1 MEDWLLTALAE
12 KRKVR
17 ALTETA
23 RQAGIEP
30 TRLSRIANQYV
41 EPTTDEVK
49 ALAVLLRPL
58 TPAAP
63 APVAAPVPVAPA
75 APVAAPVSA
84 AVVKPAAAVAPAPV
98 AVAKPAVPVAAAPA
112 PKPVVVAPSAFAKP
126 APAADARA
134 ATVLPK
140 PMPAS
145 ARLSFGLAA
154 LKVPAKT
161 TQSDFVYRQEL
172 LKFIFAVRDWPTQ
185 HEHPLPGD
193 FAYLQTL
200 WNDAQKAIDA
210 VNRRLYGEAGKPIP
224 QPSISNRPVRRHHST
239 RFLFMQVAEERL
251 PVDVVTN
258 IRESAQEGLK
268 GGAAQGFLEAFQL
281 AAEAILDEEDFKTLT
296 DEAKLRAEAPA
307 E

>member
-41 EPTTDEVK
+41 DPTAEEVK
-49 ALAVLLRPL
+49 TLTALLRPATPAPAA
-58 TPAAP
+58 TPAATAP
-63 APVAAPVPVAPA
+63 AAKPA
-75 APVAAPVSA
+75 APVAAPA
-84 AVVKPAAAVAPAPV
+84 AKPTTVAASVMAKSTPAAEP
-98 AVAKPAVPVAAAPA
+98 KTAAPSA
-112 PKPVVVAPSAFAKP
+112 LPKPV
-126 APAADARA
+126 
-134 ATVLPK
+134 
-140 PMPAS
+140 PAS
-145 ARLSFGLAA
+145 ARLSFGLTT
-154 LKVPAKT
+154 LKLPVKT
-161 TQSDFVYRQEL
+161 TQTDFVYRQEL
-172 LKFIFAVRDWPTQ
+172 LKFIFAVRDWPAQ

-224 QPSISNRPVRRHHST
+224 QPSISTRPVRRHHSA

-251 PVDVVTN
+251 PVDVVAN

-268 GGAAQGFLEAFQL
+268 GGAAQGFLEAFHL

-296 DEAKLRAEAPA
+296 DEAKMRAEAP
-307 E
+307 EE

>member
-23 RQAGIEP
+23 RQVGIEP
-30 TRLSRIANQYV
+30 TRLSRIANKYV
-41 EPTTDEVK
+41 EPTAVEVT
-49 ALAVLLRPL
+49 ALTALLRPAA
-58 TPAAP
+58 PAAP
-63 APVAAPVPVAPA
+63 APAQVAATVA
-75 APVAAPVSA
+75 
-84 AVVKPAAAVAPAPV
+84 KPPAPV
-98 AVAKPAVPVAAAPA
+98 AVAAA
-112 PKPVVVAPSAFAKP
+112 KPVSVPPSAFAKP
-126 APAADARA
+126 APVAETKPAGPAA
-134 ATVLPK
+134 LPK
-140 PMPAS
+140 PVPAS

-154 LKVPAKT
+154 LKQPVKT

-172 LKFIFAVRDWPTQ
+172 LKFIFAVRDWPAQ

-200 WNDAQKAIDA
+200 WNEAQKAIDA

-224 QPSISNRPVRRHHST
+224 QPSISTRPVRRHHST

-251 PVDVVTN
+251 PTDVVTN

-268 GGAAQGFLEAFQL
+268 GGAAQGFLEAFHL

-296 DEAKLRAEAPA
+296 EEAKVRAEAP
-307 E
+307 EE

>member
-41 EPTTDEVK
+41 EASADEVQK
-49 ALAVLLRPL
+49 LAALLR
-58 TPAAP
+58 
-63 APVAAPVPVAPA
+63 
-75 APVAAPVSA
+75 
-84 AVVKPAAAVAPAPV
+84 PAAAVAPAPV
-98 AVAKPAVPVAAAPA
+98 VVPVAVAAAKPATPVAVV
-112 PKPVVVAPSAFAKP
+112 KPVSVPPSAFAKP
-126 APAADARA
+126 APAPEPKA
-134 ATVLPK
+134 AVAGALPK
-140 PMPAS
+140 PVPSS
-145 ARLSFGLAA
+145 ARLSPSMSSM
-154 LKVPAKT
+154 KVPVKT
-161 TQSDFVYRQEL
+161 TQSDFVHRQEL
-172 LKFIFAVRDWPTQ
+172 LKFIFAVRDWPTL

-193 FAYLQTL
+193 FAHLQTL
-200 WNDAQKAIDA
+200 WNEAQKAIDA

-251 PVDVVTN
+251 PIDVVAN

-296 DEAKLRAEAPA
+296 DEAKLRAEAPL

>member
-41 EPTTDEVK
+41 EPTAEEVK
-49 ALAVLLRPL
+49 TLTALLRPATPAPAA
-58 TPAAP
+58 TPAATAP
-63 APVAAPVPVAPA
+63 AAKPA
-75 APVAAPVSA
+75 APVAAPA
-84 AVVKPAAAVAPAPV
+84 AKPTTVAASVMAKSTPAAEP
-98 AVAKPAVPVAAAPA
+98 KTAAPSA
-112 PKPVVVAPSAFAKP
+112 LPKPV
-126 APAADARA
+126 
-134 ATVLPK
+134 
-140 PMPAS
+140 PAS
-145 ARLSFGLAA
+145 ARLSFGLTT
-154 LKVPAKT
+154 LKLPVKT
-161 TQSDFVYRQEL
+161 TQTDFVYRQEL
-172 LKFIFAVRDWPTQ
+172 LKFIFAVRDWPAQ

-224 QPSISNRPVRRHHST
+224 QPSISTRPVRRHHSA
-239 RFLFMQVAEERL
+239 RFLFMQVTEERL
-251 PVDVVTN
+251 PVDVVAN

-268 GGAAQGFLEAFQL
+268 GGAAQGFLEAFHL

-296 DEAKLRAEAPA
+296 DEAKMRAEAP
-307 E
+307 EE

>member
-1 MEDWLLTALAE
+1 MEDWLLTALVE

-41 EPTTDEVK
+41 DPSLAEVK
-49 ALAVLLRPL
+49 ALTELLRP
-58 TPAAP
+58 AV
-63 APVAAPVPVAPA
+63 VAAPVPVSAPTPVPA
-75 APVAAPVSA
+75 AVS
-84 AVVKPAAAVAPAPV
+84 APAPV
-98 AVAKPAVPVAAAPA
+98 AVAPPARVAAPAQVVAAKPAVVAAPV
-112 PKPVVVAPSAFAKP
+112 PKPAAAAPSAFAKP
-126 APAADARA
+126 APAAESKPAS
-134 ATVLPK
+134 VLPK

-154 LKVPAKT
+154 LKVPVKT
-161 TQSDFVYRQEL
+161 TQSDFVHRQEL
-172 LKFIFAVRDWPTQ
+172 LKFIFAVRDWPAQ

-200 WNDAQKAIDA
+200 WNEAQKAIDA
-210 VNRRLYGEAGKPIP
+210 VNRRLYGEAGKPLP

-251 PVDVVTN
+251 PLDVVAN

-268 GGAAQGFLEAFQL
+268 GGAAQGFLEAFHL
-281 AAEAILDEEDFKTLT
+281 AAEAILDEEDFNTLT
-296 DEAKLRAEAPA
+296 GEAKLRAETP
-307 E
+307 EE

>member
-1 MEDWLLTALAE
+1 MDDWLLTALAE

-41 EPTTDEVK
+41 EPSAEEVK
-49 ALAVLLRPL
+49 TLTALLR
-58 TPAAP
+58 PAAP
-63 APVAAPVPVAPA
+63 APVPVAPVVAPAPA
-75 APVAAPVSA
+75 A
-84 AVVKPAAAVAPAPV
+84 KPAAAVPP
-98 AVAKPAVPVAAAPA
+98 PA
-112 PKPVVVAPSAFAKP
+112 PKPAVVVPPSAFAKP
-126 APAADARA
+126 APSSEVKASAPSA
-134 ATVLPK
+134 LPK
-140 PMPAS
+140 PVPPS
-145 ARLSFGLAA
+145 ARLSSSLASM
-154 LKVPAKT
+154 KVPVKS
-161 TQSDFVYRQEL
+161 TQSDFVHRQEL
-172 LKFIFAVRDWPTQ
+172 LKFIFAVRDWPTL
-185 HEHPLPGD
+185 HEHPQPGD

-200 WNDAQKAIDA
+200 WNEAQKAIDA

-224 QPSISNRPVRRHHST
+224 QPSISTRPVRRHHST

-251 PVDVVTN
+251 PTDVVAN

-296 DEAKLRAEAPA
+296 DEAKLRAEAPLD
-307 E
+307 

>member
-41 EPTTDEVK
+41 EPTEDEVK
-49 ALAVLLRPL
+49 TLTALLR
-58 TPAAP
+58 PAAP
-63 APVAAPVPVAPA
+63 AAAAKPTPVAA
-75 APVAAPVSA
+75 SA
-84 AVVKPAAAVAPAPV
+84 V
-98 AVAKPAVPVAAAPA
+98 
-112 PKPVVVAPSAFAKP
+112 AKP
-126 APAADARA
+126 APAAPNA
-134 ATVLPK
+134 LPK

-145 ARLSFGLAA
+145 ARLSFGLTT
-154 LKVPAKT
+154 LKLPVKT
-161 TQSDFVYRQEL
+161 TQSDFVFRQEL
-172 LKFIFAVRDWPTQ
+172 LKFIFAVRDWPAQ

-224 QPSISNRPVRRHHST
+224 QPSISTRPVRRHHSA

-251 PVDVVTN
+251 PVDVVAN

-268 GGAAQGFLEAFQL
+268 GGAAQGFLEAFHL

-296 DEAKLRAEAPA
+296 DEAKIRAEAP
-307 E
+307 EE

>member
-41 EPTTDEVK
+41 EPTAEEVK
-49 ALAVLLRPL
+49 TLTALLRPATPAPAA
-58 TPAAP
+58 TPAATAP
-63 APVAAPVPVAPA
+63 AAKPA
-75 APVAAPVSA
+75 APVAAPA
-84 AVVKPAAAVAPAPV
+84 AKPTTVAASVMAKSTPAAEP
-98 AVAKPAVPVAAAPA
+98 KTAAPSA
-112 PKPVVVAPSAFAKP
+112 LPKPV
-126 APAADARA
+126 
-134 ATVLPK
+134 
-140 PMPAS
+140 PAS
-145 ARLSFGLAA
+145 ARLSFGLTT
-154 LKVPAKT
+154 LKLPVKT
-161 TQSDFVYRQEL
+161 TQTDFVYRQEL
-172 LKFIFAVRDWPTQ
+172 LKFIFAVRDWPAQ

-224 QPSISNRPVRRHHST
+224 QPSISTRPVRRHHSA

-251 PVDVVTN
+251 PVDVVAN

-268 GGAAQGFLEAFQL
+268 GGAAQGFLEAFHL

-296 DEAKLRAEAPA
+296 DEAKMRAEAP
-307 E
+307 EE

>member
-41 EPTTDEVK
+41 EPTAEEVK
-49 ALAVLLRPL
+49 TLTALLRPA
-58 TPAAP
+58 TPAPAP
-63 APVAAPVPVAPA
+63 APVAAAPAAKPA
-75 APVAAPVSA
+75 APVAAPA
-84 AVVKPAAAVAPAPV
+84 AKPAPV
-98 AVAKPAVPVAAAPA
+98 PA
-112 PKPVVVAPSAFAKP
+112 SAFAKP
-126 APAADARA
+126 APAAETKSAVPG
-134 ATVLPK
+134 TLPK
-140 PMPAS
+140 PVPAS
-145 ARLSFGLAA
+145 ARLSFGLTT
-154 LKVPAKT
+154 LKLPAKT
-161 TQSDFVYRQEL
+161 TQSDFVFRQEL
-172 LKFIFAVRDWPTQ
+172 LKFIFAVRDWPAQ

-251 PVDVVTN
+251 PVDVVAN

-268 GGAAQGFLEAFQL
+268 GGAAQGFLEAFHL

-296 DEAKLRAEAPA
+296 DEAKLRAETS
-307 E
+307 EE

>member
-41 EPTTDEVK
+41 EPSPDEVK
-49 ALAVLLRPL
+49 ALTALLRPS
-58 TPAAP
+58 
-63 APVAAPVPVAPA
+63 APVVSTPPVATVAPVAPA
-75 APVAAPVSA
+75 
-84 AVVKPAAAVAPAPV
+84 KPAAAVGAA
-98 AVAKPAVPVAAAPA
+98 ASKSAVP
-112 PKPVVVAPSAFAKP
+112 PSAFAKP
-126 APAADARA
+126 SPVPESKPSVPPA
-134 ATVLPK
+134 LPK
-140 PMPAS
+140 PVPSS
-145 ARLSFGLAA
+145 ARLSPSLTSM
-154 LKVPAKT
+154 KMPVKT
-161 TQSDFVYRQEL
+161 TQSDFVHRQEL
-172 LKFIFAVRDWPTQ
+172 LKFIFAVRDWPTL

-200 WNDAQKAIDA
+200 WNEAQKAIDA

-251 PVDVVTN
+251 PVDVVAN

-296 DEAKLRAEAPA
+296 DEAKLRAEAP
-307 E
+307 EE